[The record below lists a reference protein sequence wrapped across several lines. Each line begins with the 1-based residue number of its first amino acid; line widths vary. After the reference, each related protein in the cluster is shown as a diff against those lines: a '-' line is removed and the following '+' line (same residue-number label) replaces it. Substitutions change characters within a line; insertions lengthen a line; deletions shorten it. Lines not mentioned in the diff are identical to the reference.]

1 MKAPRR
7 TALLAGL
14 AALLAPACDG
24 GGVERVLS
32 RLESL
37 VFVPAGSC
45 VLMSETSSPVDCST
59 VEDLLVARFEV
70 TREEYRAWLDGG
82 QAPPDARECL
92 RFWSEAAT
100 GSEPATGMT
109 LAEGAAFAASHGMRL
124 PTARE
129 WIRMTVGTRRQF
141 FPWGPSARES
151 VANTL
156 DLKLERLAP
165 VGTFEAGSTASG
177 IYDLLGNAA
186 EWSSDAIRPAVI
198 DVAAGR
204 TWELSWGVFAPQR
217 LYRFLEEVA
226 VWASS
231 ATRPLVGMLEDD
243 RTWALGGSYLTR
255 RREVYRY
262 DAESEGQVAFNAR
275 QLDPRHRGRDV
286 GLRLV
291 VDAEEWLRSE
301 ASSWPSGRGLE
312 SRLEAIGQAW
322 GSGAVPLLERLV
334 AEEGAPKG
342 LAALL
347 GGALKP

>member
-1 MKAPRR
+1 MNASRR

-24 GGVERVLS
+24 GGEERALS
-32 RLESL
+32 RLERL

-59 VEDLLVARFEV
+59 QTDLLVERFEV

-82 QAPPDARECL
+82 QAPPEARECL
-92 RFWSEAAT
+92 RFWNEAST

-109 LAEGAAFAASHGMRL
+109 LAEGAAFAASQGMRL

-129 WIRMTVGTRRQF
+129 WIRLTVGTRRQF

-186 EWSSDAIRPAVI
+186 EWTSDAIGPAVV

-204 TWELSWGVFAPQR
+204 TWEFSWRVFEPLR
-217 LYRFLEEVA
+217 LYRFLEQVA
-226 VWASS
+226 VWASNAS
-231 ATRPLVGMLEDD
+231 RPLVGVLEDD

-275 QLDPRHRGRDV
+275 QLDPRHRGRDL

-301 ASSWPSGRGLE
+301 ARSWPPGRELGA
-312 SRLEAIGQAW
+312 RLELTGRAW
-322 GSGAVPLLERLV
+322 GSGAVPLLERLA
-334 AEEGAPKG
+334 AEEGAPEG

-347 GGALKP
+347 RGAQRP